1 MTAPRWQLGALKAA
15 WSGAKSWQDA
25 ADRYNAATGV
35 RPPKSA
41 ESIQIKCGNLGMH
54 AHWPI
59 IRKRAF
65 NLTALKSAVA
75 TAIGWDSVAANY
87 NAVTQENRSVESIKS
102 KSYSLGLR
110 PAAKA
115 KSGPAVGARA
125 TECDSRDIL
134 LRAQRIR
141 LYKECHAIRGRRMT
155 AAEMDEA
162 LDTDPTTWPDPPPPG
177 RVNCSMTDRGTRVYR
192 MRLPRGVAS

>member
-115 KSGPAVGARA
+115 KSGPAVGSGSVEFDPADVADRAARIA
-125 TECDSRDIL
+125 DYK
-134 LRAQRIR
+134 LRCNIV
-141 LYKECHAIRGRRMT
+141 GRRMT
-155 AAEMDEA
+155 SDEQHKA
-162 LDTDPTTWPDPPPPG
+162 LNQDRSAWPDPAKAGDGDWSGHYRPP
-177 RVNCSMTDRGTRVYR
+177 RVYR
-192 MRLPRGVAS
+192 LRLPRGAAS

>member
-1 MTAPRWQLGALKAA
+1 MTAPRWELDALKAA
-15 WSGAKSWQDA
+15 WAGAKSWKDA

-35 RPPKSA
+35 MPPKSA
-41 ESIQIKCGNLGMH
+41 GSIQLKCRELGMPANWEVVRPDSADERALREAIEH
-54 AHWPI
+54 AVGWDQVAELYNAATGES
-59 IRKRAF
+59 R
-65 NLTALKSAVA
+65 TTEALKTRA
-75 TAIGWDSVAANY
+75 
-87 NAVTQENRSVESIKS
+87 
-102 KSYSLGLR
+102 YSLGLKLAR
-110 PAAKA
+110 KA
-115 KSGPAVGARA
+115 RTGPREGARE
-125 TECDSRDIL
+125 TECDPRDIL